1 MNAQDL
7 VGVYVGRGQ
16 DYTAK
21 DGTVSRPPGGT
32 SARIVYTREGLVIA
46 VSTPAA
52 DRERTGAKGPAQAT
66 MEQKARMAEGVV
78 AYAGRYDMKD
88 GKVRH
93 HIEVSFFPDLVGR
106 TLLRTPSFERNRL
119 TLTAEPDEQ
128 GGVQRIYWE
137 RVSQA

>member
-16 DYTAK
+16 DYVTR
-21 DGTVSRPPGGT
+21 DGQVSRPAAGT
-32 SARIVYTREGLVIA
+32 SARIVYTPEGLVIA

-52 DRERTGAKGPAQAT
+52 NRASTGAKSPADASLQ
-66 MEQKARMAEGVV
+66 QKALMVEGVV

-106 TLLRTPSFERNRL
+106 TVVRTPSFEGNRL
-119 TLTAEPDEQ
+119 TLTTDPDEQ
-128 GGVQRIYWE
+128 GGVQHIHWE
-137 RVSQA
+137 RVSQV